1 MRSRKSANKPYGRKK
16 ASNGG
21 WLPFTLYFVCLTLLI
36 FSRLENDHIRVMRG
50 VFADLV
56 SPVLQAASQPAIYAR
71 RSKEQL
77 VDYLDLF
84 DELDR
89 LKEEN
94 QKMKH
99 YQWQAQR
106 LERRLAHLRSL
117 LNAVEEPALKFATG
131 HVIADARGPFARSVL
146 INIGREQG
154 SREGYA
160 VINGD
165 GFIGRVVH
173 SGDNASRAILINDLN
188 SRIPVLVGPAA
199 VRAVLVGDNSAKPRL
214 EFLPN
219 SAAVFE
225 GDEVSTSGH
234 GGLLPRGLLIGAV
247 VPGSSKR
254 YRVRPRA
261 TLGELEYV
269 SVLFFDSPVVV
280 KRDAPVLSN
289 KKSVSLQGEP
299 NKKTDGQQREK
310 RHAKAGT
317 RAQTRQ

>member
-1 MRSRKSANKPYGRKK
+1 MRSRKSAIKPYGRKK
-16 ASNGG
+16 APIGG
-21 WLPFTLYFVCLTLLI
+21 WLLFTLYFGCLILLI
-36 FSRLENDHIRVMRG
+36 FSRLENDHIRDVRG
-50 VFADLV
+50 LFTDLA

-84 DELDR
+84 HELDR

-106 LERRLAHLRSL
+106 LERRLTQLRAL
-117 LNAVEEPALKFATG
+117 LNAVEEPALKYTTG

-146 INIGREQG
+146 INIGSTQG
-154 SREGYA
+154 SQEGYA

-165 GFIGRVVH
+165 GFVGRVVH
-173 SGDNASRAILINDLN
+173 SGKNASRAILVNDLN

-199 VRAVLVGDNSAKPRL
+199 VRAVLVGDNSDNPRL

-219 SAAVFE
+219 STSVFE

-234 GGLLPRGLLIGAV
+234 GGLLPRGLRIGLIIPDANKG
-247 VPGSSKR
+247 
-254 YRVRPRA
+254 YRVQPHA
-261 TLGELEYV
+261 TLSELEYV

-280 KRDAPVLSN
+280 ARETLQPGSKQPVSASLETGN
-289 KKSVSLQGEP
+289 KNNRQGR
-299 NKKTDGQQREK
+299 KK

-317 RAQTRQ
+317 QTQAR

>member
-16 ASNGG
+16 APIGG
-21 WLPFTLYFVCLTLLI
+21 WLLFTLYFVCLILLI
-36 FSRLENDHIRVMRG
+36 FSRLENNHIRDVRG
-50 VFADLV
+50 LFADLA

-84 DELDR
+84 HELDR

-106 LERRLAHLRSL
+106 LERRLTQLRAL
-117 LNAVEEPALKFATG
+117 LNAVEEPALKYTTG

-146 INIGREQG
+146 INIGSTQG

-165 GFIGRVVH
+165 GFVGRVVH
-173 SGDNASRAILINDLN
+173 SGKNASRAILVNDLN

-199 VRAVLVGDNSAKPRL
+199 VRAVLVGDNSANPRL

-219 SAAVFE
+219 SASVFE

-234 GGLLPRGLLIGAV
+234 GGLLPRGLRIGLV
-247 VPGSSKR
+247 VPGKDKE
-254 YRVRPRA
+254 YRVHPHA
-261 TLGELEYV
+261 TLSELEYV
-269 SVLFFDSPVVV
+269 SVLFFDSPIVVA
-280 KRDAPVLSN
+280 REELLPG
-289 KKSVSLQGEP
+289 KKQAVTASDETDQWKNGQGR
-299 NKKTDGQQREK
+299 TK
-310 RHAKAGT
+310 RHAKAKT
-317 RAQTRQ
+317 RTQAR